1 MSEVKIFYRENDQI
15 QVKEDIV
22 WAVEN
27 ADKIFWIDMEQPD
40 AKTKDFLEE
49 KFKIDFRSEKEIAEI
64 ETSSRYIENQD
75 QIVANTNFSTLS
87 TDDNFDADM
96 VSMLLKNEILFTIR
110 KRTYRDFY
118 ITHNKL
124 LTLPRLYRNGFQ
136 ALTTLFETRVDYEAD
151 MVEFIA
157 KKIDK
162 ISTEIGVEDEDVDNE
177 LLMDIKE
184 LQEKSMIIRES
195 IIDKQRIVTSF
206 MRSEQIPDETKEKFK
221 ILIKDITSLIDYSK
235 FNFERL
241 EYLQDTFLGLVNIEQ
256 NKIIKIFTVVSVIFM
271 PPTLIASI
279 YGMNFR
285 FMPELKWY
293 FGYPIS
299 VTLMILSSAGTLL
312 FFKRKKWL

>member
-1 MSEVKIFYRENDQI
+1 MNEIKIFYRENDHI
-15 QVKEDIV
+15 QVKEDIA

-40 AKTKDFLEE
+40 EKTKDFLEE
-49 KFKIDFRSEKEIAEI
+49 KFKIDFRSEKEIVEI
-64 ETSSRYIENQD
+64 ETSSRYIEDQE

-96 VSMLLKNEILFTIR
+96 VSMLLKKETLFTIR

-136 ALTTLFETRVDYEAD
+136 ALTTLFETRIDYEAD

-162 ISTEIGVEDEDVDNE
+162 ISTEIGVEEDVDNE

-206 MRSEQIPDETKEKFK
+206 MRSEQIPDETKDKFK

-299 VTLMILSSAGTLL
+299 IGLMILSSAGTLL

>member
-1 MSEVKIFYRENDQI
+1 MSEIKIFYREDNQI
-15 QVKEDIV
+15 YVKEDII
-22 WAVEN
+22 WAVTN
-27 ADKIFWIDMEQPD
+27 ADKILWVDMEKPD
-40 AKTKDFLEE
+40 EETKSLLEE
-49 KFKIDFRSEKEIAEI
+49 KFNIDIRTEKEIVEI
-64 ETSSRYIENQD
+64 ETSSRYIENEG
-75 QIVANTNFSTLS
+75 QIVANTNFSTLT

-96 VSMLLKNEILFTIR
+96 VSMIIKNNTLFTIR

-118 ITHNKL
+118 LTHNKI
-124 LTLPRLYRNGFQ
+124 LTLPRLFKNGFQ
-136 ALTTLFETRVDYEAD
+136 ALTSLLETRVDYEAD

-162 ISTEIGVEDEDVDNE
+162 ISTEIGVNEDIDNE

-206 MRSEQIPDETKEKFK
+206 MRSEQIPKETKEKFL

-241 EYLQDTFLGLVNIEQ
+241 EYLQDTFLGLINIEQ

-279 YGMNFR
+279 YGMNFH
-285 FMPELKWY
+285 FMPELKLN
-293 FGYPIS
+293 FGYPLSIG
-299 VTLMILSSAGTLL
+299 LMILSSAGTLL

>member
-1 MSEVKIFYRENDQI
+1 MSEVKIFYRENDHIQI
-15 QVKEDIV
+15 KEDIA

-27 ADKIFWIDMEQPD
+27 ADKIFWVDLEQPD
-40 AKTKDFLEE
+40 EKTRNFLED
-49 KFKIDFRSEKEIAEI
+49 KFNIDFRSDKEIVEI
-64 ETSSRYIENQD
+64 ETSSRYIEDED
-75 QIVANTNFSTLS
+75 QIVANTNFSTLTS
-87 TDDNFDADM
+87 NDNFDADM
-96 VSMLLKNEILFTIR
+96 VSMLLKKETLFTIR

-136 ALTTLFETRVDYEAD
+136 ALTTLFETRIDYEAD

-162 ISTEIGVEDEDVDNE
+162 ISTQIGVEEDVDNE

-206 MRSEQIPDETKEKFK
+206 MRSEQITDETKEKFK

-256 NKIIKIFTVVSVIFM
+256 NKIIKIFTLVSVIFM

-279 YGMNFR
+279 YGMNFS

-299 VTLMILSSAGTLL
+299 IGLMILSSAGTLL

>member
-1 MSEVKIFYRENDQI
+1 MSEIKIFYRENDHI
-15 QVKEDIV
+15 HVNEDIA

-27 ADKIFWIDMEQPD
+27 ADKVFWIDMEQPD
-40 AKTKDFLEE
+40 EKTKDFLEE
-49 KFKIDFRSEKEIAEI
+49 KFKIDFRSEKEIVEI
-64 ETSSRYIENQD
+64 ETSSRYIED
-75 QIVANTNFSTLS
+75 EGQIVANTNFSTLS

-96 VSMLLKNEILFTIR
+96 VSMVIKNNTLFTIR

-124 LTLPRLYRNGFQ
+124 LTLPRLFRNGFQ
-136 ALTTLFETRVDYEAD
+136 ALTSLLETRVDYEAD

-162 ISTEIGVEDEDVDNE
+162 ISTEIGVDEDVDNE

-206 MRSEQIPDETKEKFK
+206 MRSDQIPAETKEKFK

-279 YGMNFR
+279 YGMNFH

-299 VTLMILSSAGTLL
+299 IGLMILSSAGTLL

>member
-1 MSEVKIFYRENDQI
+1 MSEIKVFLKNDGII
-15 QVKEDIV
+15 QVKDNIKSTIDNFTNV
-22 WAVEN
+22 L
-27 ADKIFWIDMEQPD
+27 WIDMEQPD
-40 AKTKDFLEE
+40 EATKTFLEE
-49 KFKIDFRSEKEIAEI
+49 KFSIDFRSDKEIVEI
-64 ETSSRYIENQD
+64 ETSSRYIENEF
-75 QIVANTNFSTLS
+75 QIIANTNFATLS
-87 TDDNFDADM
+87 TDENFDADM
-96 VSMLLKNEILFTIR
+96 VSMVLTKNVLFTIR
-110 KRTYRDFY
+110 KRTYKDFY
-118 ITHNKL
+118 ITHNKIKS
-124 LTLPRLYRNGFQ
+124 LPKLYHNGFQ
-136 ALTTLFETRVDYEAD
+136 VLTTLLETRVDYEAD

-162 ISTEIGVEDEDVDNE
+162 ISTEIGIEDDVDNE

-195 IIDKQRIVTSF
+195 IIDKQRIVSSF
-206 MRSEQIPDETKEKFK
+206 LKSEQIAIEIKHKLA

-279 YGMNFR
+279 YGMNFN

-299 VTLMILSSAGTLL
+299 IALMIVSSAGTLL
-312 FFKRKKWL
+312 FFRRKKWL

>member
-1 MSEVKIFYRENDQI
+1 MSEIKVFLKNDGII
-15 QVKEDIV
+15 QVKDNIKSTIDNFTNV
-22 WAVEN
+22 L
-27 ADKIFWIDMEQPD
+27 WIDMEQPD
-40 AKTKDFLEE
+40 EATKTFLEE
-49 KFKIDFRSEKEIAEI
+49 KFSIDFRSDKEIVEI
-64 ETSSRYIENQD
+64 ETSSRYIENEF
-75 QIVANTNFSTLS
+75 QIIANTNFATLS
-87 TDDNFDADM
+87 TDENFDADM
-96 VSMLLKNEILFTIR
+96 VSMVLTKNVLFTIR
-110 KRTYRDFY
+110 KRTYKDFY
-118 ITHNKL
+118 ITHNKIKS
-124 LTLPRLYRNGFQ
+124 LPKLYHNGFQ
-136 ALTTLFETRVDYEAD
+136 VLTTLLETRIDYEAD

-162 ISTEIGVEDEDVDNE
+162 ISTEIGIEDDVDNE

-195 IIDKQRIVTSF
+195 IIDKQRIVSSF
-206 MRSEQIPDETKEKFK
+206 LKSEQIAIEIKHKLA

-279 YGMNFR
+279 YGMNFN

-299 VTLMILSSAGTLL
+299 IALMIVSSAGTLL
-312 FFKRKKWL
+312 FFRRKKWL

>member
-1 MSEVKIFYRENDQI
+1 MNEIKIFYRENDHI
-15 QVKEDIV
+15 QVKEDIA

-40 AKTKDFLEE
+40 EKTKDFLEE
-49 KFKIDFRSEKEIAEI
+49 KFKIDFRSEKEIVEI
-64 ETSSRYIENQD
+64 ETSSRYIEDQE

-96 VSMLLKNEILFTIR
+96 VSMLLKNETLFTIR

-136 ALTTLFETRVDYEAD
+136 ALTTLFETRIDYEAD

-162 ISTEIGVEDEDVDNE
+162 ISTEIGVEEDVDNE

-206 MRSEQIPDETKEKFK
+206 MRSEQIPDETKDKFK

-299 VTLMILSSAGTLL
+299 IGLMILSSAGTLL